1 MKYMSIGISPEQAQF
16 LKNRKFQTNE
26 IARILRLPPHTVGD
40 LVKSSFSNIRQQS
53 LEFVRYTLDT
63 WLTREEQ
70 TIHRSLLL
78 PDKKAQY
85 FIKFN
90 LKSLL
95 RGDYQSHM
103 KDMPYLFVKSSV
115 ALNLS

>member
-1 MKYMSIGISPEQAQF
+1 MKYMSFGISPEQAQY

-53 LEFVRYTLDT
+53 LEI
-63 WLTREEQ
+63 
-70 TIHRSLLL
+70 IHRSLLL

-85 FIKFN
+85 FTKFN

-103 KDMPYLFVKSSV
+103 KEYAIVCQND
-115 ALNLS
+115 

>member
-1 MKYMSIGISPEQAQF
+1 M
-16 LKNRKFQTNE
+16 
-26 IARILRLPPHTVGD
+26 RLLGFSGYRPHTVGD

-53 LEFVRYTLDT
+53 LEFVRYSLDT
-63 WLTREEQ
+63 WLIREEQ

-85 FIKFN
+85 FNKFN

-103 KDMPYLFVKSSV
+103 KEYAIVCQND
-115 ALNLS
+115 

>member
-26 IARILRLPPHTVGD
+26 IARILRLPSHTVGD

-63 WLTREEQ
+63 WLIREEQ

-85 FIKFN
+85 FNKFN
-90 LKSLL
+90 LKNLL

-103 KDMPYLFVKSSV
+103 KEYAIVCQND
-115 ALNLS
+115 